1 VNEGSIA
8 KFTLNTTNVANGT
21 EVGYQINGLAAED
34 IVGGEVNGKVTVN
47 SNGQATISIALVAD
61 QVTEGNET
69 LSVSVEGKSAFMNVI
84 DTSKAGAS
92 YFLDTA
98 AGRVS
103 EGSPAVFLFNT
114 SGVAGGTKY
123 TYTLSGV
130 NQTDILGG
138 KLTGSFA
145 IGSDGSAMI
154 SVPIANDKLTEGDE
168 ELTMTIQADGKRF
181 EDKITIDDTSTSPAN
196 QSSTSTS
203 TSTSTNTTTG
213 TSTTKGS
220 SSTTQSDT
228 LSVASIVVDGLYKTS
243 TNKFVLADA
252 GLDVDT
258 ILDDGY
264 IPLMSSPS
272 KGYVAKGVVAVLNYD
287 DGTTGL
293 LLKSGSTYKEQLF
306 SDVGFVKGSA
316 TKLKLPQVLAKE
328 GTFAEDFNGDGVIG
342 DAITTVVDGDGSTT
356 NSATG
361 LYKTSSGSFI
371 FAEADLTIGDVSESS
386 TLIMATASKP
396 FTTTKTIVGIAEKD
410 SGYMEILLKSGSK
423 YSAQKVDGET
433 GLVVGSAKTLKAVDV
448 EAREYYYDMDLNGDM
463 IASLV
468 GQTAAP
474 AGWAL

>member
-1 VNEGSIA
+1 
-8 KFTLNTTNVANGT
+8 
-21 EVGYQINGLAAED
+21 
-34 IVGGEVNGKVTVN
+34 
-47 SNGQATISIALVAD
+47 
-61 QVTEGNET
+61 
-69 LSVSVEGKSAFMNVI
+69 
-84 DTSKAGAS
+84 
-92 YFLDTA
+92 
-98 AGRVS
+98 
-103 EGSPAVFLFNT
+103 
-114 SGVAGGTKY
+114 
-123 TYTLSGV
+123 
-130 NQTDILGG
+130 
-138 KLTGSFA
+138 
-145 IGSDGSAMI
+145 
-154 SVPIANDKLTEGDE
+154 
-168 ELTMTIQADGKRF
+168 
-181 EDKITIDDTSTSPAN
+181 
-196 QSSTSTS
+196 
-203 TSTSTNTTTG
+203 
-213 TSTTKGS
+213 
-220 SSTTQSDT
+220 
-228 LSVASIVVDGLYKTS
+228 
-243 TNKFVLADA
+243 
-252 GLDVDT
+252 
-258 ILDDGY
+258 
-264 IPLMSSPS
+264 
-272 KGYVAKGVVAVLNYD
+272 VVAVLNYD

-342 DAITTVVDGDGSTT
+342 DAITTIVDGDGSTT

-371 FAEADLTIGDVSESS
+371 FAEAGLTKGEIAADS
-386 TLIMATASKP
+386 TLIMSTASKP

>member
-1 VNEGSIA
+1 
-8 KFTLNTTNVANGT
+8 
-21 EVGYQINGLAAED
+21 
-34 IVGGEVNGKVTVN
+34 VGGEVNGKVTVN

-98 AGRVS
+98 AGRVA

-243 TNKFVLADA
+243 TNKFVLGDA
-252 GLDVDT
+252 GLDVGT
-258 ILDDGY
+258 FLENGY
-264 IPLMSSPS
+264 VPLMSSPS

-328 GTFAEDFNGDGVIG
+328 GTLGMDTLGVIAG
-342 DAITTVVDGDGSTT
+342 
-356 NSATG
+356 
-361 LYKTSSGSFI
+361 
-371 FAEADLTIGDVSESS
+371 
-386 TLIMATASKP
+386 
-396 FTTTKTIVGIAEKD
+396 
-410 SGYMEILLKSGSK
+410 
-423 YSAQKVDGET
+423 
-433 GLVVGSAKTLKAVDV
+433 
-448 EAREYYYDMDLNGDM
+448 
-463 IASLV
+463 
-468 GQTAAP
+468 TAAYVF
-474 AGWAL
+474 AWLFLTWAALT